1 MQLRH
6 FEEKS
11 LGVKKLYFNVTNKN
25 KYFSDM
31 KNEYDMH
38 ENDEGGHNMRTRSGS
53 SSSSSTTRDNSMNSS
68 CYQTGQSTP
77 LNPHTHVKNTYST
90 YSPSG
95 VRTPTKGSIR
105 TSHKSVPSDISPVR
119 GRTDGQND
127 NNSSV
132 SGKWEV
138 RYNRGD
144 KKEFFGVSDGERW
157 RERKNSKG
165 DDGDDGADE
174 SGSDYA
180 NDDYDED
187 EDDDRKG
194 EGSESTADGTNE
206 DEDNTGDEEEDEE
219 GDEGE
224 GGTWNDRLSS
234 RLRDSPR
241 DHFLDNVEDEMGDSQ
256 WIKGSEKE
264 RKKDAC
270 SEKRKEKN
278 GEGYG
283 GREGEIDGEGRS
295 KDDEEEVRRSR
306 IGINN
311 IKIESNTK
319 RLHHNDNTNDM
330 GHDSREIK
338 ETEYGTCDNLK
349 KDLTTLGQQKEN
361 RGLDRSK
368 ESCDPNISL
377 EDSDNEVELS
387 VCVTREDNIIAESD
401 IDNLSGT
408 CVADEHQ
415 KSKDLNN
422 RKSKIDSDHGTKES
436 DLFFQERKMNSGMKN
451 NELDAITC
459 SNSFDGERPIEN
471 SIMDIWTTHLSSPDF
486 TLLENQSNSKTMS
499 RSNVDVDDNNNNN
512 NNNNN
517 HRKKNDNNNNN
528 RKKNDDNNNNNID
541 CTMYDI
547 YSDGTRSKIL
557 AYRFERVLLVEVFK
571 ENAGNRN

>member
-25 KYFSDM
+25 KYFSAM
-31 KNEYDMH
+31 ENEHDVT

-77 LNPHTHVKNTYST
+77 LNPHTHVKNMYST

-95 VRTPTKGSIR
+95 VRTPTKGSTR
-105 TSHKSVPSDISPVR
+105 TSYKSVPSDISPVR
-119 GRTDGQND
+119 GRTDGQID

-132 SGKWEV
+132 TGKWEM
-138 RYNRGD
+138 RYNRED
-144 KKEFFGVSDGERW
+144 RRDFFGVSDGERW
-157 RERKNSKG
+157 RERRNSKG

-180 NDDYDED
+180 NDDYDYD

-194 EGSESTADGTNE
+194 EGSESTIDGTIE
-206 DEDNTGDEEEDEE
+206 DEDNTGDEEED
-219 GDEGE
+219 GE

-241 DHFLDNVEDEMGDSQ
+241 DHFLDNVEDEMGDPK

-264 RKKDAC
+264 RMNDAC

-283 GREGEIDGEGRS
+283 GREGEIDGEARS

-319 RLHHNDNTNDM
+319 RFHQNDNTNDM
-330 GHDSREIK
+330 GYGSKKMK
-338 ETEYGTCDNLK
+338 ETEYGTGDNLK
-349 KDLTTLGQQKEN
+349 NDLTTLGQQKEN
-361 RGLDRSK
+361 RGLYRSK
-368 ESCDPNISL
+368 ESCDSNISL
-377 EDSDNEVELS
+377 EDADTEVESS
-387 VCVTREDNIIAESD
+387 VCVTREDNIIDKSF

-408 CVADEHQ
+408 CVADEYE

-422 RKSKIDSDHGTKES
+422 RKSKIGSDHGTKES
-436 DLFFQERKMNSGMKN
+436 DLIFQERKMNSEMKN
-451 NELDAITC
+451 NEIHTMIRTDSLDC
-459 SNSFDGERPIEN
+459 ERPIEN
-471 SIMDIWTTHLSSPDF
+471 SSMDIWTTHLSSPDF
-486 TLLENQSNSKTMS
+486 SSLENHSNTKTMY
-499 RSNVDVDDNNNNN
+499 RSNVDVNNSDNSNYNN
-512 NNNNN
+512 
-517 HRKKNDNNNNN
+517 RKKISNKNN
-528 RKKNDDNNNNNID
+528 RKKNDNSNHVD

-571 ENAGNRN
+571 ENAGNHH